1 MFPAPDDPR
10 ERDGDEHRGMTE
22 TIRAT
27 TAADFLGLVPHLA
40 GYTPSDSLVL
50 VPFRGSRTVGLMRL
64 DLPRPD
70 ADVDGFAS
78 ALIGMVCRVPEADA
92 VAVVA
97 YTSEPWQ
104 ADLHADLFDG
114 LAHYADACGLRLV
127 DALCVARDGW
137 ANALDAG
144 ATLQPLS
151 AISTELTTVAP
162 PAPGDQSSGVLLE
175 RASERMIARVD
186 AALTS
191 LDDALQAV
199 IGDGDGHRGA
209 VGGIDPRALR
219 AIEALDQPDD
229 VWEAA
234 LGWSLGPEPDH
245 LPGSAFGD
253 AFPAAMLL
261 WVLARP
267 GLRDVVLAQWCHGPE
282 AGSRALVDQLR
293 WESGEP
299 FPSGPLFLAGEGPRP
314 DADRLLR
321 ARRVTVRLAALAS
334 GRHRAAALAVAAW
347 LSWALGLGT
356 HAEAYAREA
365 LVEQPGHGLADIV
378 RELSARGHLPE
389 WSFHPV
395 APGYPDVDVN
405 GRAHRP

>member
-1 MFPAPDDPR
+1 
-10 ERDGDEHRGMTE
+10 MTE

-40 GYTPSDSLVL
+40 GYNPSDSLVL

-64 DLPRPD
+64 DLPKPD
-70 ADVDGFAS
+70 ADADGFAS
-78 ALIGMVCRVPEADA
+78 TVIGMVCRIPEADG
-92 VAVVA
+92 VAVVT
-97 YTSEPWQ
+97 YTSESW
-104 ADLHADLFDG
+104 HADVHRDLFVA
-114 LAHYADACGLRLV
+114 LAYRADECGIRLV
-127 DALCVARDGW
+127 DALCVAADGW
-137 ANALDAG
+137 SNALDHD
-144 ATLQPLS
+144 ATPHPLS
-151 AISTELTTVAP
+151 TISTDLTSVAP
-162 PAPGDQSSGVLLE
+162 PAAGDQSSGVLLE
-175 RASERMIARVD
+175 RASERMIARVA

-191 LDDALQAV
+191 LDDALRAV
-199 IGDGDGHRGA
+199 SGEGDGHRGG

-234 LGWSLGPEPDH
+234 LGWSLGSEPDH

-253 AFPAAMLL
+253 AFPTAMLL

-267 GLRDVVLAQWCHGPE
+267 GLRDVVLAQWCHGAD

-314 DADRLLR
+314 DPDRLLR
-321 ARRVTVRLAALAS
+321 ARRVTVRLAALS
-334 GRHRAAALAVAAW
+334 TGRHRAAALAVAAW

-389 WSFHPV
+389 WSFHP
-395 APGYPDVDVN
+395 ASPAHPDTDVN
-405 GRAHRP
+405 GRAHRR